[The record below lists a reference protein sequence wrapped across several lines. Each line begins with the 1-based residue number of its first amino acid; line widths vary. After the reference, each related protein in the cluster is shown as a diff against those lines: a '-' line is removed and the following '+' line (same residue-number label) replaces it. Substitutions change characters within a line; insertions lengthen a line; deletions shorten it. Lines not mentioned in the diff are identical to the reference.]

1 MRLPTNMS
9 EEEKQLKWAV
19 RSTNFSGIMNTK
31 ANLRRFQH
39 VTSNT
44 ERNTTRN
51 KQKRAPSSDDQTYTS
66 MKNTDIPPPFINY
79 TIHTLYIPMQNKV
92 IFNFLT
98 INLKVFKFLR
108 PVIAEYNPAKS
119 NR

>member
-19 RSTNFSGIMNTK
+19 RSTNFSGIMNTTK

-51 KQKRAPSSDDQTYTS
+51 KQKRAPSSDDQTYMP
-66 MKNTDIPPPFINY
+66 MKNTDIPPVY
-79 TIHTLYIPMQNKV
+79 QLHTLYIPV
-92 IFNFLT
+92 
-98 INLKVFKFLR
+98 
-108 PVIAEYNPAKS
+108 
-119 NR
+119 